1 MTFRYAKPSGLYC
14 PPGLPCTPYE
24 NADAGFVVVDFAD
37 TASAVASVSLVSDN
51 AVTATRVGG
60 AALSGP
66 WS

>member
-1 MTFRYAKPSGLYC
+1 M
-14 PPGLPCTPYE
+14 PYE